1 MNTYTFLLGGVLPY
15 LALLVFVVGLAY
27 RFYVWFKTPQPAKVT
42 LYPWPEGSM
51 LKNIVGEVLFFPGL
65 FKGDRVLWTFS
76 WVFHASLALV
86 FVGHCRVFSGLLD
99 RLLLG
104 LGVSAAG
111 ITWMSSTLGGAAGIV
126 MAATAVLL
134 IGRRLAVQRARE
146 ISVFADYFALLLLVA
161 IIVTGDVM
169 RFGTHFELNETRVWA
184 ASLLAFKPV
193 VPKNPVFLT
202 HLALALVLVM
212 FIPFSKILHFGGIF
226 FTQALMHRR

>member
-1 MNTYTFLLGGVLPY
+1 VVFLGGM
-15 LALLVFVVGLAY
+15 AY
-27 RFYVWFKTPQPAKVT
+27 RFYVWFKTPQPAKIT

-51 LKNIVGEVLFFPGL
+51 VKNVIGEVLFFPGL

-86 FVGHCRVFSGLLD
+86 VVGHFRVFSGLLD
-99 RLLLG
+99 RLLLA

-134 IGRRLAVQRARE
+134 ILRRVAVRRSRE

-161 IIVTGDVM
+161 IIVTGDLM
-169 RFGTHFELNETRVWA
+169 RFGAHFDLAQTRTWA
-184 ASLLAFKPV
+184 LSLLTFHPA
-193 VPKNPVFLT
+193 VPQSPAFLT
-202 HLALALVLVM
+202 HLTLALVLVM